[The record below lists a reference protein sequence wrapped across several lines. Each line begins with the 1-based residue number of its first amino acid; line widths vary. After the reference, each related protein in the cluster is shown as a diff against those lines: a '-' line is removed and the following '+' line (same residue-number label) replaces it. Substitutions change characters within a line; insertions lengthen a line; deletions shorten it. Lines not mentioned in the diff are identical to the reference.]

1 MRLSPYYP
9 IWYLSNLGE
18 ALTMAGQYEEAISVN
33 QKLLERSQKEK
44 TPFWAS
50 AAHDWLAIGYSMLG
64 REEEARSHVAEGL
77 KIYPDWSLEGEQ
89 EIYFY
94 KNPADFK
101 TQLDALR
108 KVGLPENPP
117 KKASD

>member
-18 ALTMAGQYEEAISVN
+18 ALTMAGHYEEAISVN
-33 QKLLERSQKEK
+33 QQLLERSQKEK
-44 TPFWAS
+44 APFWAL

-77 KIYPDWSLEGEQ
+77 KTDPDWSLEGEQ
-89 EIYFY
+89 EIYSY
-94 KNPADFK
+94 KNPADLERH
-101 TQLDALR
+101 LDALR
-108 KVGLPENPP
+108 KVGLPEHPP